1 MMQKFNLNQ
10 ERISVK
16 KVPLMQAINSGKTFG
31 ITHLGEVVYPPYH
44 EKDIF
49 IFKGS
54 MKVETS
60 AFAIAKER
68 GLTELFGNL
77 YKIKETH
84 DSIEIDA
91 SGAWGEIVGFNQQN
105 ASYDDSTSD
114 GIMDLGDAELEE
126 MSWHATEFGISNRD
140 ISDVIEK
147 ECEGIL
153 FCLHKEEPFL
163 FSSLI
168 FIEDIHCA
176 REKVRAYITK
186 VIEEKIES
194 DPEFARDNLTDDEE
208 EAALFFGI
216 I

>member
-1 MMQKFNLNQ
+1 MKIFNVAK
-10 ERISVK
+10 EKIKVK
-16 KVPLMQAINSGKTFG
+16 KTPLMQAINSGKTFG
-31 ITHLGEVVYPPYH
+31 ITHLGEVVYPPYN

-54 MKVETS
+54 MKVETP
-60 AFAIAKER
+60 AFAIAKQR
-68 GLTELFGNL
+68 GLSELFGNL
-77 YKIKETH
+77 YKIQEEH
-84 DSIEIDA
+84 DWVEVDA
-91 SGAWGEIVGFNQQN
+91 AAAWGEIVGFNQEH

-114 GIMDLGDAELEE
+114 GIMDLGDQILED

-147 ECEGIL
+147 ECEGTL
-153 FCLHKEEPFL
+153 LCLHKEEPFI

-168 FIEDIHCA
+168 FIDDIVCA
-176 REKVRAYITK
+176 REKVEAYITK

-194 DPEFARDNLTDDEE
+194 DPEFARENLTADEE